1 MNPPAGTRALLFD
14 CDGTLV
20 DTMGLHRVVW
30 QEMFDRFDFT
40 ITDEWWEEVGNVPLE
55 PFVLAA
61 IPDASEELMAELRQ
75 ESIDL
80 FNERLHLL
88 EPLEHVVEVA
98 RRFHGVLPMAVC
110 SGGFREPVVNSL
122 DEVGIVHLFDHI
134 VTADDV
140 IDSKPAPDLYIL
152 GMQRLGFGPDEVVVY
167 EDSEIGIA
175 SASAAGITRIID
187 VRLP

>member
-1 MNPPAGTRALLFD
+1 
-14 CDGTLV
+14 
-20 DTMGLHRVVW
+20 
-30 QEMFDRFDFT
+30 
-40 ITDEWWEEVGNVPLE
+40 
-55 PFVLAA
+55 
-61 IPDASEELMAELRQ
+61 
-75 ESIDL
+75 
-80 FNERLHLL
+80 
-88 EPLEHVVEVA
+88 
-98 RRFHGVLPMAVC
+98 MAVC

-152 GMQRLGFGPDEVVVY
+152 GMQRLGFGPDDVVVY

-175 SASAAGITRIID
+175 SATAAGITRIID